1 MTVNNRYLSILLTI
15 LFIYLLRHYTEM
27 ASIYDSK
34 VLEIVFVSMSSINL
48 KSNYLERRTPNVHED
63 SR

>member
-27 ASIYDSK
+27 ASICDNK